1 MERVLTPKKILVVDS
16 DPSMVQALRSGVGFV
31 ADVDEC
37 EEFLA
42 AREALLRVPPDF
54 LVTNLRLGAY
64 NGLHLVYLA
73 MGNGRG
79 TRSICF
85 SSFVDLPLIHEAQSI
100 GAFFEPPARIPHTLA
115 AYLRAPLPARDRR
128 IPRQFDRR
136 REFRGGR
143 RAGDVAWLLNG

>member
-1 MERVLTPKKILVVDS
+1 MERVLAPKKILAVDS
-16 DPSMVQALRSGVGFV
+16 DPSMVQTLRSGVGFV
-31 ADVDEC
+31 ADVEGC
-37 EEFLA
+37 AEFLP
-42 AREALLRVPPDF
+42 ARESLLRDPPDF

-73 MGNGRG
+73 LGTGHV

-85 SSFVDLPLIHEAQSI
+85 STFVDLPLIHEAQSL
-100 GAFFEPPARIPHTLA
+100 GAFFEPPERIPHTLA
-115 AYLRAPLPARDRR
+115 SYLRAPLPARDRR

-143 RAGDVAWLLNG
+143 RAGDLEWLAPA